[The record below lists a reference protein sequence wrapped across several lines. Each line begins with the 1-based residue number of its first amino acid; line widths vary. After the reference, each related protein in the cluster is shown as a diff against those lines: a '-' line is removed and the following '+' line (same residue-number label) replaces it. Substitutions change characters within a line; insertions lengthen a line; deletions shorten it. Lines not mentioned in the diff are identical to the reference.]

1 MLPAFYAS
9 QQQKKASYGTISLHI
24 LIFSIILFFGFIY
37 LYQTNNL
44 VVQSYSLRKSHAAL
58 QSFQDENQKLRGEI
72 VEFESLAALR
82 EATKDFGMVVV
93 DQAGYVDAAQPFAK
107 LP

>member
-1 MLPAFYAS
+1 MLPAFY
-9 QQQKKASYGTISLHI
+9 KKRISYGRISLHI
-24 LIFSIILFFGFIY
+24 LIFSTILFLGFIF

-44 VVQSYSLRKSHAAL
+44 VVQSYSLRKSQAIS
-58 QSFQDENQKLRGEI
+58 QSLQDENQKLKGEI
-72 VEFESLAALR
+72 VGFESLATLR

-93 DQAGYVDAAQPFAK
+93 DQVGYIDASQPLAK

>member
-1 MLPAFYAS
+1 
-9 QQQKKASYGTISLHI
+9 
-24 LIFSIILFFGFIY
+24 
-37 LYQTNNL
+37 
-44 VVQSYSLRKSHAAL
+44 L

-72 VEFESLAALR
+72 VGFESLAALR

>member
-1 MLPAFYAS
+1 M
-9 QQQKKASYGTISLHI
+9 HI
-24 LIFSIILFFGFIY
+24 LIFSIILFLGLVF

-44 VVQSYSLRKSHAAL
+44 VVQSYSLRKSQAIL
-58 QSFQDENQKLRGEI
+58 QSFQDENQKLKGGVVRL
-72 VEFESLAALR
+72 ESLAALR

-93 DQAGYVDAAQPFAK
+93 DQVGYIDVVQPFAK